1 MEQEIKKDQVGQEEK
16 KEGQKLT
23 YEQLVAYAQQ
33 TSEQAKKIW
42 EENQMLKKALNETML
57 TNNFKEI
64 ELALKCLDHA
74 EMFSPEFIEVVV
86 KRLEEVLTPQEQ
98 KEEVEDTKEE

>member
-1 MEQEIKKDQVGQEEK
+1 MEQEIKKDQVGREEK

-33 TSEQAKKIW
+33 TSEQAKKVW
-42 EENQMLKKALNETML
+42 EENQMLKKALSETML

-64 ELALKCLDHA
+64 ELALKCIDHA
-74 EMFSPEFIEVVV
+74 EMFSASFIEKVVT
-86 KRLEEVLTPQEQ
+86 RLEEVLTPQEQ